1 MGGFPVL
8 MGIGAG
14 VALILMTFL
23 LRRAI
28 LYVPDSRVAVT
39 RDPRLHTVRRL
50 IVGPRRALRR
60 PFLETLWGWLD
71 TAPRALSGR
80 TGGVRSADG
89 IPLEV
94 EWKLIFRLDPLAI
107 PPGNQRVAL
116 QTLLQDPEGLIRLH
130 MEDVLRARM
139 GKEPLERLCAGDRRE
154 ALAERIR
161 AGLVRRLY
169 NQGIEVQRVMLGAI
183 YPPVESQQAR
193 ILQEMLR
200 QLTPEDAQ
208 RMAELAR
215 VHILGAEEGFLIV
228 PLPASS
234 AGPDARSRAA

>member
-1 MGGFPVL
+1 
-8 MGIGAG
+8 
-14 VALILMTFL
+14 
-23 LRRAI
+23 
-28 LYVPDSRVAVT
+28 
-39 RDPRLHTVRRL
+39 
-50 IVGPRRALRR
+50 
-60 PFLETLWGWLD
+60 
-71 TAPRALSGR
+71 
-80 TGGVRSADG
+80 
-89 IPLEV
+89 
-94 EWKLIFRLDPLAI
+94 
-107 PPGNQRVAL
+107 
-116 QTLLQDPEGLIRLH
+116 